1 MKTFLNKVKENKA
14 TLLKLLVLLLIV
26 ALISLITLGVLF
38 ATGVLYYED
47 GFVFDAHIFDSFSG
61 KWYGFIV
68 FILAQALLSILL
80 CFIPGVA
87 MAFVMLST
95 VIYPGKPWLAF
106 LLSYS
111 CVIVASTALYSLGRA
126 GGYKICAKLLGKEES
141 DKALDLLRTRG
152 TVYFP
157 LMMLFPIF
165 PDDALVM
172 IAGVT
177 KMKLSWFIP
186 SILICRGVGAATII
200 FGMALIPYETFTSF
214 FEWLILI
221 TVCFFW
227 VQEIFKFAGK
237 ADRYFEHKRNPKEG
251 DEQFLPSAP
260 KNYLKLYRTLVTI
273 IVSLSISFISF
284 GFISVFYQWLIV
296 ITIAFF
302 WVREIFIIA
311 DKIQAEI
318 SYNKKA
324 RAAAKTG
331 TAMPAYAGS
340 ANTFHSIATAILCFA
355 ILVIHLTVFGDVLI
369 ITQLVTA
376 SFFWIREIFKVANKI
391 DRYIYVKRHER
402 AAAING
408 AIEKALEEP
417 INLK

>member
-14 TLLKLLVLLLIV
+14 TLLKLLVLLIIV
-26 ALISLITLGVLF
+26 AMISAITLGVLF
-38 ATGVLYYED
+38 ATGVLHYDD

-68 FILAQALLSILL
+68 FILVQAVLSILL

-95 VIYPGKPWLAF
+95 VIYPGKPWVAF
-106 LLSYS
+106 LLSYC
-111 CVIVASTALYSLGRA
+111 CVMVASTVLYVIGRA
-126 GGYKICAKLLGKEES
+126 GGYKLCSKFLGKDDA

-177 KMKLSWFIP
+177 KMKLSWFVP

-200 FGMALIPYETFTSF
+200 FGMALIPYENFTTF

-227 VQEIFKFAGK
+227 IKEIFKLAGK
-237 ADRYFEHKRNPKEG
+237 IDRYFEHKRNPKDG
-251 DEQFLPSAP
+251 DEHYLPSAP
-260 KNYLKLYRTLVTI
+260 KNYLKFYRTLVSI
-273 IVSLSISFISF
+273 IVSLIISFISF

-296 ITIAFF
+296 ITISFF
-302 WVREIFIIA
+302 WVREIFLIA
-311 DKIQAEI
+311 DKIQEEI

-331 TAMPAYAGS
+331 TTMPAYEGS
-340 ANTFHSIATAILCFA
+340 ANTFHSIAAAILCLA
-355 ILVIHLTVFGDVLI
+355 IMVIHFAVFNDILK

-408 AIEKALEEP
+408 AIEQTLEESM
-417 INLK
+417 NLK